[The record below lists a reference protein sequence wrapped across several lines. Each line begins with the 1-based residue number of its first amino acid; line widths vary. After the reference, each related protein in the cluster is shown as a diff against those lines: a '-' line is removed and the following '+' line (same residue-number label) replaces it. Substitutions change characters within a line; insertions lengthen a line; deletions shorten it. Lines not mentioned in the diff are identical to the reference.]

1 MRNKLKGRI
10 NPELKEKILE
20 SIKNDWLSVSQAS
33 REYKVSSNT
42 IHYWLRQELTTN
54 SSWEKVNSSSL
65 KEIRRLKKDKE
76 DLLIIIWALSVEVEK
91 LKKKNQE

>member
-42 IHYWLRQELTTN
+42 IHYWLRQELITN

>member
-1 MRNKLKGRI
+1 MKTKQNGRI
-10 NPELKEKILE
+10 HPELKEKILE
-20 SIKNDWLSVSQAS
+20 SIKNDGLSVSQAS
-33 REYKVSSNT
+33 SEYQVPVST
-42 IHYWLRQELTTN
+42 IHYWLRQELSTN
-54 SSWEKVNSSSL
+54 SHWEKVSSSSL

>member
-1 MRNKLKGRI
+1 MKSKQNGRI

-33 REYKVSSNT
+33 REYKVSTNT
-42 IHYWLRQELTTN
+42 IHYWLRQELQTN
-54 SSWEKVNSSSL
+54 SSWEKINSSSL

>member
-1 MRNKLKGRI
+1 MKSKQNGRI
-10 NPELKEKILE
+10 KPELKEKILE

-33 REYKVSSNT
+33 NEYKVSTNT
-42 IHYWLRQELTTN
+42 IHYWLRQELQTN
-54 SSWEKVNSSSL
+54 SSWEKINSSSL